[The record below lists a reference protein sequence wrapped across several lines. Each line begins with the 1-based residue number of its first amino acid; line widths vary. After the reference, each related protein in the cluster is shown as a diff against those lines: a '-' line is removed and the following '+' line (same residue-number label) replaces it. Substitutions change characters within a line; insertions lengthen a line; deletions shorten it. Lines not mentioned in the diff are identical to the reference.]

1 VAPRLL
7 TDDDVRS
14 RLTPAVAVAAARRA
28 LIDASLGSLVAP
40 PRRQAEIGD
49 LDLVLTIG
57 GYPDGIAGFR
67 AYGTWSGESDQAVL
81 VWSAAGELLCV
92 VVGSELGP
100 RRTGALGAAAAG
112 ALARPGPAAVAV
124 VGSGQQAWTQL
135 WALTAAA
142 EIREVRV
149 FSPTAAHRSAFA
161 DRADTDLGLQALAVD
176 SAETAVRDAD
186 IVILATRSPTP
197 VIDAAWVAPGAHVTT
212 VGPKR
217 ASAHETPPELADL
230 AALVVSDSPGQAAS
244 YGEPFFTS
252 RPLIHVGA
260 VLDGRSP
267 GRRSDGD
274 ITLYC
279 STGLAGSEV
288 VMAAALLT

>member
-1 VAPRLL
+1 
-7 TDDDVRS
+7 
-14 RLTPAVAVAAARRA
+14 
-28 LIDASLGSLVAP
+28 
-40 PRRQAEIGD
+40 
-49 LDLVLTIG
+49 
-57 GYPDGIAGFR
+57 
-67 AYGTWSGESDQAVL
+67 
-81 VWSAAGELLCV
+81 
-92 VVGSELGP
+92 
-100 RRTGALGAAAAG
+100 
-112 ALARPGPAAVAV
+112 
-124 VGSGQQAWTQL
+124 
-135 WALTAAA
+135 
-142 EIREVRV
+142 
-149 FSPTAAHRSAFA
+149 
-161 DRADTDLGLQALAVD
+161 
-176 SAETAVRDAD
+176 
-186 IVILATRSPTP
+186 

-212 VGPKR
+212 VGPQR

-288 VMAAALLT
+288 VMAAALLM